1 MNNTLSEEDGI
12 GGDTLLVAWSA
23 HYTGIE
29 QRVAGGESGDAFG
42 AGEADDGVGVRVVVT
57 LLAAHRTAAHR
68 TAGKATAAKS
78 TAATLTLILIATLL
92 AG

>member
-1 MNNTLSEEDGI
+1 MYNTLSEEDGI

-23 HYTGIE
+23 HYTCIE

-57 LLAAHRTAAHR
+57 LLAAPALIVVL
-68 TAGKATAAKS
+68 S
-78 TAATLTLILIATLL
+78 TLTLILIATLL

>member
-1 MNNTLSEEDGI
+1 MNKTLSEEDGI

-68 TAGKATAAKS
+68 TAGKATAA
-78 TAATLTLILIATLL
+78 TLTLILIATLL

>member
-1 MNNTLSEEDGI
+1 MYNTLSEEDGI

-57 LLAAHRTAAHR
+57 LLAAPALIVVL
-68 TAGKATAAKS
+68 S
-78 TAATLTLILIATLL
+78 TLTLILIATLL